1 MMGVEVS
8 QISFRRK
15 SRRTGTEATIGEIW
29 IFGDERPVRR
39 RIREDVYF
47 RGWRLVFVVHSDF
60 SDGDLQG
67 ELLRHSR
74 HERACGG

>member
-15 SRRTGTEATIGEIW
+15 SRRTGTEARIGAIW

-47 RGWRLVFVVHSDF
+47 RGWESVFVVHSDF

-74 HERACGG
+74 RERACGG